1 MSGVAAHTRLVD
13 RCGERMARCLLT
25 YCIDGADALMMAL
38 LKGAPHA
45 LAVFTLLVEGLDGH
59 DDTERRHAERALDH
73 LFSQGAARWGCH
85 VKPQGLQAFHRALKR
100 WRARLQSLP
109 TWEYD
114 ALTAWMTHAGTQWVV
129 IPGDD
134 LWPERLGDLAV
145 RSDWAPPLCLWGIG
159 DRHALAACSSPVA
172 VVGSRG
178 VNEYGRHVAGEI
190 AHEVAMQGHTVV
202 SGGAMGTDAIAH
214 WGALRAVDTVGGGQA
229 GRTIAVFAGGL
240 DHMGPTCNQRLFEA
254 IRAQHGALVSE
265 MCPQTVPEARRFLL
279 RNRIIAA
286 LCPTVVIAQARRR
299 SGALNTAHWAAE
311 LNREVYAVPGNIT
324 APDNAGCNELI
335 RNQQA
340 ILLAGT
346 TADDLCHAAHTPH
359 LPKTDP
365 APDAP
370 VHDDAGAEGMAREQA
385 VLGALERM
393 HRTGCHATPDT
404 LAEALQADGSAVLS
418 LEQVHATLGLLEL
431 QGRISTAGGRIAVCT
446 AK

>member
-1 MSGVAAHTRLVD
+1 
-13 RCGERMARCLLT
+13 
-25 YCIDGADALMMAL
+25 
-38 LKGAPHA
+38 
-45 LAVFTLLVEGLDGH
+45 
-59 DDTERRHAERALDH
+59 
-73 LFSQGAARWGCH
+73 
-85 VKPQGLQAFHRALKR
+85 
-100 WRARLQSLP
+100 
-109 TWEYD
+109 
-114 ALTAWMTHAGTQWVV
+114 
-129 IPGDD
+129 
-134 LWPERLGDLAV
+134 
-145 RSDWAPPLCLWGIG
+145 
-159 DRHALAACSSPVA
+159 
-172 VVGSRG
+172 
-178 VNEYGRHVAGEI
+178 
-190 AHEVAMQGHTVV
+190 
-202 SGGAMGTDAIAH
+202 
-214 WGALRAVDTVGGGQA
+214 
-229 GRTIAVFAGGL
+229 
-240 DHMGPTCNQRLFEA
+240 
-254 IRAQHGALVSE
+254 

-346 TADDLCHAAHTPH
+346 TVDDLCHAAHVPH

-370 VHDDAGAEGMAREQA
+370 VHDDAGAGGMAREQA

-393 HRTGCHATPDT
+393 HRTGRHATPDT

-418 LEQVHATLGLLEL
+418 PEQVHATLGLLEL
-431 QGRISTAGGRIAVCT
+431 QGRISTTGGRITVCT